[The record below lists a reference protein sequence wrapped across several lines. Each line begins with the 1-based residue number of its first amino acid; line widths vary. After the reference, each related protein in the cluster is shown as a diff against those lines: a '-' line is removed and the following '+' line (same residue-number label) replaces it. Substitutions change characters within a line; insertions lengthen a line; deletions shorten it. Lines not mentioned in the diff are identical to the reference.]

1 MEVPETRYARSY
13 DGTFLAYHVVGDG
26 PVDVLWIHSFN
37 GGLELQWEHPLI
49 PALTAKLNTFAR
61 VIRHDMRGT
70 GLSDRYTGLPDL
82 ETEARD
88 VVAVLDA
95 AGSRSTVVVSAGNVV
110 APLVA
115 ATYPRRVRAL
125 CLFDVPARGTVAE
138 GYPWGMPSE
147 DVEAE
152 IDTVRAAWGTD
163 SYAASFMEEVAPS
176 LSGDR
181 ALIRW
186 YARLQR
192 HWVAPGD
199 AAELLR
205 RFYQTDIRD
214 VLPTIS
220 VPTLCLAR
228 EFQEGTEEVKYVAG
242 AIPGA
247 TFATLPGSEHYSAAG
262 DTDALVGA
270 IREFVGLASPA
281 AASAREL
288 RAVLFTD
295 IVGSTETSFR
305 LGIEE
310 WKAILERHHALV
322 RAELAAFE
330 GAEVDTAGDGFY
342 ATFAGPAAAV
352 RCAVAISKKVRD
364 LGIEIRAGVHVGECE
379 VIDGRLG
386 GPTAA
391 IGARVGGLAGPSE
404 ILISQTVKDLVA
416 GSGLTFEDAGEH
428 DLKGVPGTWRLYRVA
443 N

>member
-1 MEVPETRYARSY
+1 MEVPETRYARSH
-13 DGTFLAYHVVGDG
+13 DGTSLAYHVVGDG

-163 SYAASFMEEVAPS
+163 SYAASFLEEVAPS

-214 VLPTIS
+214 VLPAIS

-247 TFATLPGSEHYSAAG
+247 TFATLPGSEHCSAAG
-262 DTDALVGA
+262 DEPPLLCVGSSIFSPDAERLYLAEYLGGDETVMASSRSGELKWTWTAPTDST
-270 IREFVGLASPA
+270 VGLNIYASLDG
-281 AASAREL
+281 SR
-288 RAVLFTD
+288 VLTTA
-295 IVGSTETSFR
+295 GNSGMAT
-305 LGIEE
+305 G
-310 WKAILERHHALV
+310 
-322 RAELAAFE
+322 LAA
-330 GAEVDTAGDGFY
+330 
-342 ATFAGPAAAV
+342 
-352 RCAVAISKKVRD
+352 
-364 LGIEIRAGVHVGECE
+364 
-379 VIDGRLG
+379 
-386 GPTAA
+386 
-391 IGARVGGLAGPSE
+391 
-404 ILISQTVKDLVA
+404 
-416 GSGLTFEDAGEH
+416 
-428 DLKGVPGTWRLYRVA
+428 
-443 N
+443 